1 MIKINE
7 LLAFPGSVCRPG
19 TKLRGFRG
27 VTIHDTGNNSA
38 TANAKAHADLL
49 RSGWRDKDVSWH
61 YSVDDHS
68 IYRSIP
74 EDEVAWHAGDGSQ
87 GTGNNETVAIE
98 TCVNDGNN
106 YDLTLAHTADLAA
119 DILFRHGAKSVED
132 HLFQHN
138 YWTGKDCPHVI
149 RKNNL
154 WKPFCDAVQQRLT
167 ALWAPPEPVP
177 EPDGT
182 YTIQP
187 GDTFWGIARKL
198 NIPLKDILDANAGVD
213 PYNLHVGQVILLPG
227 ADVYVVHTIKAGD
240 TFWGLSRHY
249 GRPVAEIMMTNPG
262 VDPYQL
268 QIGQKI
274 RIPQ

>member
-1 MIKINE
+1 M
-7 LLAFPGSVCRPG
+7 
-19 TKLRGFRG
+19 
-27 VTIHDTGNNSA
+27 
-38 TANAKAHADLL
+38 TANAKAHTELL

-106 YDLTLAHTADLAA
+106 YDLTLAHAADLAA
-119 DILFRHGAKSVED
+119 DILFRHGAKTVED
-132 HLFQHN
+132 HLFQHADW
-138 YWTGKDCPHVI
+138 YKKDCPHVI
-149 RKNNL
+149 RSKGL
-154 WKPFCDAVQQRLT
+154 WDPFCEAVQLRLT
-167 ALWAPPEPVP
+167 ALWAPPEP
-177 EPDGT
+177 EP

-240 TFWGLSRHY
+240 MFWGLSRYY
-249 GRPVAEIMMTNPG
+249 GRPVSEIMMANPG

-268 QIGQKI
+268 QNGQKI